1 MSHNLFAV
9 FPLPVVLAFAA
20 LLVLLL
26 VIGRML
32 AEMGKP
38 VTVHTPAPAPLQ
50 AQAQAPAQVQ
60 AQAQAPRQTAP
71 LAELDPQHA

>member
-20 LLVLLL
+20 LVLLL
-26 VIGRML
+26 VLVGRLL

-38 VTVHTPAPAPLQ
+38 VPVQTPAPAPLPMQ
-50 AQAQAPAQVQ
+50 VEAQVQ
-60 AQAQAPRQTAP
+60 APRQPAP
-71 LAELDPQHA
+71 LAELDALHG

>member
-38 VTVHTPAPAPLQ
+38 VTVHTPAP
-50 AQAQAPAQVQ
+50 
-60 AQAQAPRQTAP
+60 RQTAP
-71 LAELDPQHA
+71 LAELDPQHG

>member
-20 LLVLLL
+20 LVLLL
-26 VIGRML
+26 VVVGRLL

-38 VTVHTPAPAPLQ
+38 VPVHAPAQTPAPAPMQAQTPTQ
-50 AQAQAPAQVQ
+50 AQAH
-60 AQAQAPRQTAP
+60 RQPAP
-71 LAELDPQHA
+71 LAELDPQHG